1 MRFQKKVNR
10 LKPLCGRFE
19 WKKSPETGIFL
30 CLGLGCVDIKNMFFV
45 RLVVYENL
53 ESDYVYLCIVISC
66 FGIGYML

>member
-1 MRFQKKVNR
+1 MKNPRKRGF
-10 LKPLCGRFE
+10 
-19 WKKSPETGIFL
+19 FL
-30 CLGLGCVDIKNMFFV
+30 CLGLGCVDIKIMFFV

>member
-1 MRFQKKVNR
+1 MWFQKKVNGLNR
-10 LKPLCGRFE
+10 CAARFE
-19 WKKSPETGIFL
+19 ENPRKRGFFL

>member
-1 MRFQKKVNR
+1 MKNPRKRGF
-10 LKPLCGRFE
+10 L
-19 WKKSPETGIFL
+19 L